1 MVMWIECKDCGCN
14 IDYCCCDEACPVCGE
29 APTHC
34 DGLAAFAAEFGIAP
48 LPPMVS
54 KGEAAAVR
62 RAIPLGEGKTAMFQR
77 SRLLD
82 CLILILGLAVVLDTS
97 IQLRGHPDDDIVWQ
111 PITDAPDCC
120 DVEPIDDLHP
130 VFKA

>member
-1 MVMWIECKDCGCN
+1 MSIACKDCECD
-14 IDYCCCDEACPVCGE
+14 IDYCCSDEARPVCGE

-34 DGLAAFAAEFGIAP
+34 NGQAAFAAEFGIIP
-48 LPPMVS
+48 LLPMVS

-62 RAIPLGEGKTAMFQR
+62 RAIPVGEGKTAMLQR

-82 CLILILGLAVVLDTS
+82 CLILILGLAVVRDIS
-97 IQLRGHPDDDIVWQ
+97 IQLRGAHDDDIVWQ

-120 DVEPIDDLHP
+120 EVEVTDDLHP

>member
-1 MVMWIECKDCGCN
+1 MSIACKDCECD
-14 IDYCCCDEACPVCGE
+14 IDFCCCDEGCPVCGE

-34 DGLAAFAAEFGIAP
+34 DGLAAFATEFGITP

-77 SRLLD
+77 SRFLD
-82 CLILILGLAVVLDTS
+82 YLILILGLAIILDTS
-97 IQLRGHPDDDIVWQ
+97 IQLRGHPDDNIVWQ

-120 DVEPIDDLHP
+120 DVEAIDDLHP